1 MSVGTIQIVLG
12 CMFSGKTTEVIK
24 EYQKWMSIHKNAL
37 CINYS
42 MDTRYGNDDNL
53 YSHNLAKISC
63 QKVMKLSEVDETL
76 IKNADIILINE
87 GQFFSDL
94 IEYCKKWCETF
105 GKNIIVSG
113 LDGDFKR
120 RSFGQILDLIPY
132 SDSVTKLSAFCNLCN
147 DGTEAHFTLRLSE
160 EKDQIVI
167 GSSNY
172 MAVCRRHYLEKSV

>member
-24 EYQKWMSIHKNAL
+24 EYQKWSSIHKNAL

-42 MDTRYGNDDNL
+42 MDTRYGNDNNL
-53 YSHNLAKISC
+53 YTHNLTKISC
-63 QKVMKLSEVDETL
+63 QKVLNLSQVDEDL

-87 GQFFSDL
+87 GQFFTDL
-94 IEYCKKWCETF
+94 IEYCLLWCETF

-120 RSFGQILDLIPY
+120 KPFGQILDLIPY
-132 SDSVTKLSAFCNLCN
+132 ADSVTKLNAFCNLCN
-147 DGTEAHFTLRLSE
+147 DGTIAHFTLRLSHE
-160 EKDQIVI
+160 SDQVVI
-167 GSSNY
+167 GNNNY
-172 MAVCRRHYLEKSV
+172 MAVCRKHYLDK